1 MRRVEKVNAIAL
13 GVIIWIVLILSA
25 LQLTGF
31 NLDFYVEQYASRDT
45 AEEIGVSSQDL
56 MIATEVLLDYT
67 SGKREDMI
75 VEVEVNGT
83 VQPFFNQKEIHHM
96 LDVRILYLNVIQ
108 LRNILL
114 IFALINIFALIAFN
128 RKSTISILQFGLK
141 WVSIGLGSIIVA
153 LAAFAII
160 DFDAFWTAFHKVL
173 FTNDLWLLD
182 PYTDNL
188 INMVP
193 ERFFIDLILMIAVH
207 FTLAMLTLFTLLQG
221 IKDKGINQN
230 MLKVIAVITMTI
242 DHVGYFLFPEI
253 RELRI
258 IGRIAY
264 PIFTYLFAISYRFSH
279 DRKALLIRLSI
290 FAILGHGLIY
300 AAGQRGFYNIL
311 FLFIL
316 GWFAFWIIDQK
327 KDILLSIVG
336 LGILATIA
344 EMGGVD
350 YGAYGIV
357 TLVIFYVFHD
367 QKLKQFGA
375 FTLLTF
381 LFSFQWLIVR
391 LINDSTYW
399 SNLPQIFS
407 RGIYSLTGS
416 FPQIFAVLALI
427 PLALYIYKV
436 PKNKT
441 SLVYKANQYFYYA
454 YYPIH
459 FAILAYIH
467 YHL

>member
-1 MRRVEKVNAIAL
+1 MRLVEKVNAIAL
-13 GVIIWIVLILSA
+13 GVIIWIVLILSS

-31 NLDFYVEQYASRDT
+31 NLDFYVEQYASRGT
-45 AEEIGVSSQDL
+45 AAEIGVSQQDL
-56 MIATEVLLDYT
+56 MHVTEVLLDYT
-67 SGKREDMI
+67 SGKRDDLI

-83 VQPFFNQKEIHHM
+83 VQPFFNQREIDHM
-96 LDVRILYLNVIQ
+96 VDVRILYLGVIQ

-114 IFALINIFALIAFN
+114 IFALANIFALMAFN

-141 WVSIGLGSIIVA
+141 WVSIGLGTIIVA

-207 FTLAMLTLFTLLQG
+207 FTMAMLTLFTLLQG
-221 IKDKGINQN
+221 LKDKGINQN

-264 PIFTYLFAISYRFSH
+264 PIFTYLFAMSYRFSH

-290 FAILGHGLIY
+290 FAVLGHGLIY

-327 KDILLSIVG
+327 KDFILTSVG
-336 LGILATIA
+336 IAVLAFIA
-344 EMGGVD
+344 EVGGVD

-357 TLVIFYVFHD
+357 TLVIFYTFNGR
-367 QKLKQFGA
+367 QLIQFGA
-375 FTLLTF
+375 FALLTF
-381 LFSFQWLIVR
+381 LFSFQWLIER
-391 LINDSTYW
+391 LISEPVYWTY
-399 SNLPQIFS
+399 LPQIFS
-407 RGIYSLTGS
+407 RGIYSLTSS
-416 FPQIFAVLALI
+416 FPQLFAVLALI
-427 PLALYIYKV
+427 PLSLYIYKS
-436 PKNKT
+436 PKDKT

-467 YHL
+467 YHP